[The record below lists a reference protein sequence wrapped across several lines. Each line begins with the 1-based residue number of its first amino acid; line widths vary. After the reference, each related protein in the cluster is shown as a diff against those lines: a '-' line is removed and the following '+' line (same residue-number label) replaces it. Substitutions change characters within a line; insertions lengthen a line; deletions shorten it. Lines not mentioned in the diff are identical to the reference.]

1 MIREQLPIL
10 VRMVREV
17 LTYLVTF
24 EQGFER
30 NEEAGAGTMEIF
42 GERTFEA
49 EGTKALREKGDG
61 NSKGTTIRPI

>member
-10 VRMVREV
+10 DRMVREV

-30 NEEAGAGTMEIF
+30 NEGGAGTMEIF